1 MALVEI
7 HQLTKQYTKGDQT
20 ITPLEDA
27 ELQVQEHE
35 FVSLMGASGSGKSTL
50 LNMIAGIDRPLSGSI
65 VIDGTDITQLSRS
78 QLASWRTRNVGYIF
92 QFFNCS
98 ISATS
103 VSEVTGIPRA
113 TVIRKLDKLVNLG
126 FLINSLN
133 SLTSSQKLSLTT
145 INY

>member
-7 HQLTKQYTKGDQT
+7 HNLTKQYTKGDQT

-27 ELQVQEHE
+27 DLQVQEHE

-50 LNMIAGIDRPLSGSI
+50 LNMVAGIDRPLSGSI

-92 QFFNCS
+92 QTHNL
-98 ISATS
+98 
-103 VSEVTGIPRA
+103 IP
-113 TVIRKLDKLVNLG
+113 V
-126 FLINSLN
+126 
-133 SLTSSQKLSLTT
+133 LTAYENIELPLLLLHRV
-145 INY
+145 